1 MIKKH
6 TDLKV
11 KHYVGEMGVDLWNKN
26 KWENEFNENN
36 VLVMTAQIFLN
47 LLHHGF
53 IKLSQVNLLIFDEC
67 HHAKKSHPYKQIMNR
82 FVGCQEADY
91 PKIMGLTASVVNKKV
106 KPGKIESEIQE
117 LECTLRSTCETSQDE
132 DVGKFASKPN
142 EQIIQFSNA
151 NFDDSTIIL
160 LQKLQEVLRPEINYL
175 GDYEVQGNGVSL
187 AAHSFALSALTECQE
202 ILSEMGPWAANK
214 VAGYLIKDLQGKV
227 TDPDLQI
234 RGRGGGGSYPDP
246 EIWEGWPVSK
256 KGREGQALPLDRPLK
271 VWSKWQGCQAVP
283 SGPLVSLCCYFLS
296 SFKPYCGF
304 LQFLVSSSA
313 ALKCMM
319 KSILKRILT
328 IT

>member
-11 KHYVGEMGVDLWNKN
+11 KHYVGEMGVDFWDKD

-47 LLHHGF
+47 LLLHGF

-151 NFDDSTIIL
+151 NFDNSTVIL
-160 LQKLQEVLRPEINYL
+160 LQKLQEVLRPGMNYL
-175 GDYEVQGNGVSL
+175 RDYEVQGDGPSWD
-187 AAHSFALSALTECQE
+187 AQSFALSALTECQE
-202 ILSEMGPWAANK
+202 ILAEMGPWAANK

-227 TDPDLQI
+227 ADPDLQI
-234 RGRGGGGSYPDP
+234 RGRGGGSHPDP
-246 EIWEGWPVSK
+246 EIWGRGPVSK
-256 KGREGQALPLDRPLK
+256 KGGGA
-271 VWSKWQGCQAVP
+271 GP
-283 SGPLVSLCCYFLS
+283 SPG
-296 SFKPYCGF
+296 
-304 LQFLVSSSA
+304 SA
-313 ALKCMM
+313 TESMV
-319 KSILKRILT
+319 
-328 IT
+328 

>member
-1 MIKKH
+1 MLQWGLLTIFYFLSVPLAIQQARVIKKH

-11 KHYVGEMGVDLWNKN
+11 QHYVGEMGVDFWDKN
-26 KWENEFNENN
+26 KWENEFNKNN

-47 LLHHGF
+47 LLLHGF

-67 HHAKKSHPYKQIMNR
+67 HHAKKSHPYKQIMDR
-82 FVGCQEADY
+82 FVGCQETDH

-106 KPGKIESEIQE
+106 KPWQIESEIQE

-160 LQKLQEVLRPEINYL
+160 LQKLQDVLRPEINYL
-175 GDYEVQGNGVSL
+175 GDYEVRGNGLSL

-227 TDPDLQI
+227 ADPDLQT
-234 RGRGGGGSYPDP
+234 RGRGGGSHPDP
-246 EIWEGWPVSK
+246 EIWGGGAGLQKGAGWAGPSPGSATEGMV
-256 KGREGQALPLDRPLK
+256 
-271 VWSKWQGCQAVP
+271 
-283 SGPLVSLCCYFLS
+283 
-296 SFKPYCGF
+296 
-304 LQFLVSSSA
+304 
-313 ALKCMM
+313 
-319 KSILKRILT
+319 
-328 IT
+328 